1 MTIIEIKN
9 VLTNNG
15 IIFEETTVEKDG
27 NNIDA
32 LMLGDGDIRPTIYP
46 SRMSHIGEDDFMQI
60 IEDALFSV
68 PAIDK
73 DVIGSKEYVLNN
85 VIAVVVNKKNVSSDT
100 VAFDYLD
107 MVIVFRVIIDTNDK
121 GMSSYLVKKGHL
133 DMWDITAHDLYI
145 AAKNND
151 NRKYTIQSMFDII
164 GKSIEEMF
172 DAGASMDDC
181 PMYVVSTESRLYGA
195 SAILNHNILNK
206 VSSILD
212 SDKVIIIPSSVD
224 ELLVIPYSD
233 EVDPKMLVDL
243 ITMVNST
250 EVEPNKVL
258 SNTPYMYSDKVVS
271 VFE

>member
-1 MTIIEIKN
+1 MTAIEIKN

-15 IIFEETTVEKDG
+15 IIFEETTIEKDG

-60 IEDALFSV
+60 IEDALFSA

-100 VAFDYLD
+100 VVLDYLD
-107 MVIVFRVIIDTNDK
+107 MGIVFRVVTDIDDE
-121 GMSSYLVKKGHL
+121 GMASYLVKKGHL
-133 DMWDITAHDLYI
+133 DMWGINAHDLFI
-145 AAKNND
+145 ATKKND
-151 NRKYTIQSMFDII
+151 NRKYTIQSIFDLF
-164 GKSIEEMF
+164 GKDIDKMYDMGESIE
-172 DAGASMDDC
+172 SC
-181 PMYVVSTESRLYGA
+181 PMYIISTENNLYGA
-195 SAILNHNILNK
+195 SAILNHNILDK
-206 VSSILD
+206 VLGILD
-212 SDKVIIIPSSVD
+212 TDKIIIIPSSIN
-224 ELLVIPYSD
+224 ELLAVPYD
-233 EVDPKMLVDL
+233 DAVDPKMLSDL
-243 ITMVNST
+243 IAMVNST